1 MSTLMK
7 WLVMLLIWFIFSWV
21 AFQSCVKECCHGTAD
36 ATQTE
41 EATPPPAETSEITRY
56 PIDFEWGNAQAFTN
70 DGFDALRDRLVS
82 EMQEDGRLV
91 ITGLYYDSEPDT
103 LGFARADQV
112 KALLAGVIPDD
123 KMYTKAQKLDDVA
136 SAKEGYF
143 EGVRFLWETAP
154 EEDSGTEDTAEVE
167 TVNPDLF
174 NIRFPFNSSIKEADA
189 AVDQFL
195 RDLAE
200 QLKRTGEQVRLTG
213 YTDNTGTQAGNM
225 TLSTRRAK
233 SIRDIL
239 IEYGVSSD
247 QITAIGKGP
256 ADPVDT
262 NGTAEGRHNNRR
274 VEVKILAAN

>member
-7 WLVMLLIWFIFSWV
+7 WLVMLLIWFVFSWA
-21 AFQSCVKECCHGTAD
+21 AFQGCVKECCHGSA
-36 ATQTE
+36 AETE
-41 EATPPPAETSEITRY
+41 EVTPPPAETSEITRY
-56 PIDFEWGNAQAFTN
+56 PIDFEWGNARAFTN
-70 DGFDALRDRLVS
+70 DGYEAMRDRLVS

-91 ITGLYYDSEPDT
+91 ITGLYFDSEPDS
-103 LGFARADQV
+103 LGFARAEQV
-112 KALLAGVIPDD
+112 KAMFAGLIPDD
-123 KMYTKAQKLDDVA
+123 KLYTKAQKLDDMA

-154 EEDSGTEDTAEVE
+154 SEDEEDVAEVE

-174 NIRFPFNSSIKEADA
+174 NIRFPSNSSIKEADP

-200 QLKRTGEQVRLTG
+200 QLVSTGENVRLTG
-213 YTDNTGTQAGNM
+213 YTDNTGTAAGNK
-225 TLSTRRAK
+225 TLSERRAK

-239 IEYGVSSD
+239 IEYGVPRD
-247 QITAIGKGP
+247 QITTQGLGP

-262 NGTAEGRHNNRR
+262 NGTPEGRHNNRR
-274 VEVKILAAN
+274 VEVKVSAAN